1 MNVIAL
7 RHSAVFMNAGSY
19 VIRPKS
25 SGPVLI
31 WRRSIA
37 RMVPS
42 WIGRSYFLPVRL
54 STIVSVSAI
63 GVSVVSGFV
72 VIVVGIGHRLRGNP
86 IPAVRPARQVLELA
100 ALAAERPPLR
110 IDGVSAAEDAD
121 SRRLAHP
128 LILY

>member
-1 MNVIAL
+1 
-7 RHSAVFMNAGSY
+7 MNAGSY

-25 SGPVLI
+25 SAWALI

-54 STIVSVSAI
+54 STIVSVSGI
-63 GVSVVSGFV
+63 GVSAVGGFV
-72 VIVVGIGHRLRGNP
+72 VIVIGFGQRIRRDP
-86 IPAVRPARQVLELA
+86 VAAVRPPRQILELA

-110 IDGVSAAEDAD
+110 VDGMSAAEDAD
-121 SRRLAHP
+121 PGRLAHP
-128 LILY
+128 FILYPRVG